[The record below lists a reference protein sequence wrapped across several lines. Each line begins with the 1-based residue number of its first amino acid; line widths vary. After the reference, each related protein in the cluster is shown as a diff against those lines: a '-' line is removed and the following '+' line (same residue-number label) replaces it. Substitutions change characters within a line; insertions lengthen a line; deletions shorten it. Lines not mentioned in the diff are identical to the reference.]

1 MKKEAILYILVQC
14 MALALLFVTAIV
26 FSGCRAQKPI
36 VTESTNNTT
45 IEREQV
51 DSLIKVAAD
60 QARAQVALECDS
72 IGNIHIR
79 ELNALQG
86 ERTRLDV
93 ALRAALE
100 AADSAKAAQP
110 GKQNQ
115 PAKPVFYLDLDCKAD
130 SLQIL
135 VTKLREY
142 IKEIESTNHTETVV
156 QEVVPNYY
164 KRTSTGFWILL
175 VILVLIVGWKIAKIY
190 FKIQSGGIL

>member
-1 MKKEAILYILVQC
+1 MNKEAILYILVQC

-26 FSGCRAQKPI
+26 FSGCRTQKPI
-36 VTESTNNTT
+36 ATESTNNTT

-175 VILVLIVGWKIAKIY
+175 AILVLIVGWKIAKIY